1 MQSEWTAENVLEL
14 ARGYQ
19 PTCVL
24 AAAAELDVFR
34 VLAGD
39 PKSAADV
46 AYKLGT
52 DLRATTTLLDAL
64 AALDLVDKRDERYFV
79 PSSTARLLAQAGP
92 GSVLAM
98 VQHHANCMR
107 RWVRLAEV
115 VQTGR
120 PVERRPSIRG
130 EAGDEAAFI
139 GAMEVVSAP
148 VAAGI
153 IDELGPPD
161 FSHLLDVGG
170 ASGSW
175 TTAFLRANPRATAT
189 LFDLP
194 HVIPM
199 AEQRLSEARMNDR
212 VKLVAGDFLADPLP
226 TGADLAWVSA
236 IVHQNSREQNRH
248 LFSSVANVLEE
259 DGHILIRDVLMDR
272 SRTLPVNGALFAI
285 NMLVATEGGGTF
297 TFDELREDLEASGFI
312 DVDLARRD
320 EWMNSIVRAAKR
332 PKV

>member
-1 MQSEWTAENVLEL
+1 
-14 ARGYQ
+14 
-19 PTCVL
+19 
-24 AAAAELDVFR
+24 
-34 VLAGD
+34 
-39 PKSAADV
+39 
-46 AYKLGT
+46 
-52 DLRATTTLLDAL
+52 
-64 AALDLVDKRDERYFV
+64 
-79 PSSTARLLAQAGP
+79 
-92 GSVLAM
+92 
-98 VQHHANCMR
+98 MR

-148 VAAGI
+148 VAPGI

-170 ASGSW
+170 ASGTW
-175 TTAFLRANPRATAT
+175 TIAFLRANPRATAT
-189 LFDLP
+189 VFDLP

-199 AEQRLSEARMNDR
+199 AEERLSETQMSGR
-212 VKLVAGDFLADPLP
+212 VRLLAGDFLADPLP

-248 LFSSVANVLEE
+248 LFSSVADALEE
-259 DGHILIRDVLMDR
+259 NGQILIRDVLMDR
-272 SRTLPVNGALFAI
+272 SRTSPASGALFAI

-297 TFDELREDLEASGFI
+297 TFDELREDLEAAGFA
-312 DVDLARRD
+312 DVDLLRRD
-320 EWMNSIVRAAKR
+320 EWMNSIIRAVKR
-332 PKV
+332 PRA